1 MPHELTAKTKQ
12 NRAFSNKK
20 VLKKLKGFLK
30 KINAQ

>member
-20 VLKKLKGFLK
+20 VLKNLRVFKK